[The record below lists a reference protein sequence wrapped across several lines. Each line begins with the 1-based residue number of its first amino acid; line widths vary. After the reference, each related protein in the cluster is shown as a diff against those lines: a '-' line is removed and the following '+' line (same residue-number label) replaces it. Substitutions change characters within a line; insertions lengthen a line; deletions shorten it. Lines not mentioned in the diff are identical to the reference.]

1 MRFILELVVDGLM
14 KVVKLAAQDDIL
26 QGAGFGSVNPCC
38 YPLPFCSARGGIPS
52 SFSNPIDTLS

>member
-26 QGAGFGSVNPCC
+26 QGAGLV
-38 YPLPFCSARGGIPS
+38 L
-52 SFSNPIDTLS
+52 